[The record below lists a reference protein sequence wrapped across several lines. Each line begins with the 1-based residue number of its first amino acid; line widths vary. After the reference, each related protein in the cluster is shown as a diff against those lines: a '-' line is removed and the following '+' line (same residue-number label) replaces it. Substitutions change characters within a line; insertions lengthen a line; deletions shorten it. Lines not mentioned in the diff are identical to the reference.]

1 MSRAMQLNILN
12 FVMFQAGWF
21 ACVLGA
27 ANGMGWLGIVVV
39 SLLVIIH
46 LAMARRRL
54 AELVLLVTVGLMGF
68 LWESI
73 VASQG
78 LLVFTPALSP
88 NNLAPYWMAAL
99 WVIFATT
106 LNLSLA
112 WLKYRKFFAA
122 ILAAI
127 AGPLAYLAGTR
138 LGALEIPELMTGM
151 LVLAAGWALLFPLS
165 LLLAERLNGFA
176 VIREPD
182 SITVR
187 GHYHV

>member
-1 MSRAMQLNILN
+1 MSRPMQLNILN
-12 FVMFQAGWF
+12 FIMFQTGWF

-46 LAMARRRL
+46 LAMARQRL
-54 AELVLLVTVGLMGF
+54 AELALLATVGLLGF

-73 VASQG
+73 IASQG
-78 LLVFTPALSP
+78 LLVFEPVARAS
-88 NNLAPYWMAAL
+88 NLAPYWMAAL

-112 WLKYRKFFAA
+112 WLKYRKLFAV

-127 AGPLAYLAGTR
+127 AGPLAYLAGMR
-138 LGALEIPELMTGM
+138 LGALEIPELMTAM

-165 LLLAERLNGFA
+165 LLLAQRLDGF
-176 VIREPD
+176 VSIQEPD
-182 SITVR
+182 LITIR
-187 GHYHV
+187 GQYHV

>member
-1 MSRAMQLNILN
+1 MSRAMKINILN
-12 FVMFQAGWF
+12 FIMFQAGWF

-27 ANGMGWLGIVVV
+27 ANGMGWLGIIVVG
-39 SLLVIIH
+39 LLVIIH
-46 LAMARRRL
+46 LAMARHRL

-68 LWESI
+68 LWETFI
-73 VASQG
+73 ASRG
-78 LLVFTPALSP
+78 LLVFTPAVSP
-88 NNLAPYWMAAL
+88 SNLAPYWMAAL

-138 LGALEIPELMTGM
+138 LGALAMPEMMTAM
-151 LVLAAGWALLFPLS
+151 LVLAAGWAVLFPLS
-165 LLLAERLNGFA
+165 LSLAERLNGFA
-176 VIREPD
+176 VMREPG
-182 SITVR
+182 STTIR
-187 GHYHV
+187 RHYHV